1 MRMVPGDASAI
12 AQPPLLIG
20 HLSEIAQVL
29 TGRDHLGALATFGA
43 GSHLSANPI
52 NTFTKGGLF
61 QTGLTEFDVYLPN
74 LVDLF
79 LDLNKFET
87 ANNTDATS
95 TDPTKAPSSLTSD
108 TSNSTL
114 SGDKKSPSSTSGE
127 GTGGQSNTSGNS
139 GSITTAVTVV
149 IISAVGVLLVALF
162 VGFLVWKRGRNSST
176 GADNASHNSGDKDY
190 DLEEDGN
197 RTTSVAYTKSSKAS
211 KSGTGSSGSR
221 GTDKL
226 SDVGV
231 MQLVATGKLLM
242 AAPQVIPCGS
252 YDIVLGSALLST
264 AFVADDI
271 LARMAA
277 TSTFVVLTD
286 ANVAP
291 LYAQP
296 LADQLAAR
304 LAGHASKRVLLHAV
318 PAGEASKS
326 REMKARLE
334 DEVFFANRCHR
345 DTCVIAVGGG
355 VVGDLSGYV
364 AATYMRGV
372 PFIQVPTTLLACVD
386 SSIGGKTGID
396 VDAFGKN
403 LLGAFHMPQRVYVD
417 LSVLQTLPR
426 RELVN
431 GMGEV
436 IKAGAIFDAALF
448 DLLEAATDQILA
460 LADMA
465 LVQQVVARAVAVK
478 AHVVTQDVKEMGL
491 RAILNFGHSVG
502 HGIEALVQPEYLH
515 GECVA
520 IGMIKEAEIA
530 RGMGLCSSATVGRLR
545 RCLTAYGLPVR
556 VPAGV
561 ATADVL
567 VKMEVDKKNSEG
579 VKKIVLLER
588 IGAVLAHPYARAVQ
602 DAQIALALE
611 PQVQLLPGPPARG
624 AVRVPGSKS
633 ISNRALLLAALGRG
647 TCRISGL
654 LHSDDT
660 QVMMNALLKVGAK
673 FAWEANGAVLVVE
686 GTGGRFARVADN
698 EEIYLSNAG
707 TAARFLT
714 TAMALLPDRA
724 RAVVVTGNHRMKE
737 RPIAPLVDALRAN
750 GCELTYLE
758 ADGCPPVA
766 VRGTGL
772 RGGVVRLASKVSSQ
786 YVSSVLLSA
795 PYASEPL
802 VLELEEEHPTSLPYI
817 LMTTQLMETFGI
829 AVETL
834 APNRY
839 RVPCGVYSNPPE
851 VSIEVDASSA
861 TYPLALA
868 AITGG
873 EVTVEALG
881 SASLQGDA
889 AFHTLLRSMGCT
901 TTQDAHSTTVTGPPA
916 GTPLSAVD
924 VDMETMTDAF
934 MTAVALAAVAKGTTR
949 ITGIAN
955 QRVKECN
962 RIEVMVT
969 ELRKLGVA
977 CGELPDGLWVT
988 GTAGATQHLQP
999 ARIACHNDHRIAMSF
1014 AVLGAV
1020 VPGVVV
1026 TDKECTDK
1034 TYPEFWDHVQMHLGL
1049 RVAPVLGNDAAATA
1063 GVDNATVPAVF
1074 LVGMR
1079 GAGKTSLAKSAAAAL
1094 GLRLLDTDAEL
1105 EKEFG
1110 EPIAAFVARHNHTWE
1125 AFRER
1130 QRDLLLRLL
1139 ADPPAA
1145 TVVSCGGGVVETPEI
1160 VAALAQYPY
1169 VVHVRRAIADVLA
1182 YLDSEPSRPS
1192 LGEPHASVWARRE
1205 PLYQQS
1211 AAFEFTVN
1219 AGDADFARI
1228 DRDFVRFLNVV
1239 VPHLP
1244 SSFEPTRLTRRLDT
1258 FFLSLTFPDMSAAR
1272 AIMAEISAGVD
1283 ALELRVDL
1291 LAAFD
1296 DAAAV
1301 AAQVALL
1308 RALSPLPIIFTVRSR
1323 GQGGAFPDDDEPG
1336 MFRLLALGVRL
1347 GCEFVD
1353 VETCWSRAARA
1364 QLLAARRRS
1373 AVISSFHAVQQPTSE
1388 ADVKAIFRECHEQGR
1403 VEVVKVVV
1411 KAFAPQDA
1419 LMVHRLATEFAAA
1432 WRHEVPIVA
1441 LCTTD
1446 AGKLT
1451 RVLNRVLTPVTH
1463 PLLPAAAAPGQL
1475 SVAEILSLRQQLGL
1489 LPAREFFLF
1498 GSPIRQSPSP
1508 AMHNAA
1514 FRARGLPFAYGL
1526 HESADVLALAA
1537 RLRDPAFGGGSV
1549 TIPLKVDAMRLLD
1562 DFTPAARAIGAVNTV
1577 VREDQ
1582 WGGAVRWQGDNTDW
1596 LGILRPI
1603 RKRLAAA
1610 AGRDRRPDDGALV
1623 ALVVGAGGTAMAAAY
1638 AMRQLGVAQLFIY
1651 NRTLANA
1658 ESVAQRFGAAALA
1671 ALTPELLAAV
1681 DIVVSTVPSAAGF
1694 VLPDYLL
1701 ATGRAV
1707 VALDAAYQPP
1717 VTPFLTHAHAHGAAC
1732 VQGFEMLYEQAVE
1745 QFSRWHPATA
1755 TASADVEAL
1764 MRAACLERIPTDQRL

>member
-1 MRMVPGDASAI
+1 
-12 AQPPLLIG
+12 
-20 HLSEIAQVL
+20 
-29 TGRDHLGALATFGA
+29 
-43 GSHLSANPI
+43 
-52 NTFTKGGLF
+52 
-61 QTGLTEFDVYLPN
+61 
-74 LVDLF
+74 
-79 LDLNKFET
+79 
-87 ANNTDATS
+87 
-95 TDPTKAPSSLTSD
+95 
-108 TSNSTL
+108 
-114 SGDKKSPSSTSGE
+114 
-127 GTGGQSNTSGNS
+127 
-139 GSITTAVTVV
+139 
-149 IISAVGVLLVALF
+149 
-162 VGFLVWKRGRNSST
+162 
-176 GADNASHNSGDKDY
+176 
-190 DLEEDGN
+190 
-197 RTTSVAYTKSSKAS
+197 
-211 KSGTGSSGSR
+211 
-221 GTDKL
+221 
-226 SDVGV
+226 
-231 MQLVATGKLLM
+231 M

-271 LARMAA
+271 LARMPA
-277 TSTFVVLTD
+277 TSTFVILTD

-296 LADQLAAR
+296 LADQLALR
-304 LAGHASKRVLLHAV
+304 LTGHASKRVLLHAV

-326 REMKARLE
+326 REMKARIE

-403 LLGAFHMPQRVYVD
+403 LLGAFHMPQRVYID

-436 IKAGAIFDAALF
+436 IKAGAIFDATLF
-448 DLLEAATDQILA
+448 DLLEASTDAILA
-460 LADMA
+460 LSDMA
-465 LVQQVVARAVAVK
+465 LVQQVVAMAVAVK

-530 RGMGLCSSATVGRLR
+530 RGMGLCASETVGRLR
-545 RCLTAYGLPVR
+545 RCLLAYGLPVR
-556 VPAGV
+556 VPDGV

-567 VKMEVDKKNSEG
+567 VKMEVDKKNSQG

-588 IGAVLAHPYARAVQ
+588 IGAVLAHPYARPVQ
-602 DAQIALALE
+602 DAQIALVLE
-611 PQVQLLPGPPARG
+611 KQVTVVPGTLANG
-624 AVRVPGSKS
+624 TIRVPGSKS

-660 QVMMNALLKVGAK
+660 QVMMSALLKLGAK
-673 FAWEANGAVLVVE
+673 FTWEANGAVLVVE
-686 GTGGRFARVADN
+686 GTGGRFAHVADR
-698 EEIYLSNAG
+698 EQIYLSNAG

-714 TAMALLPDRA
+714 TTMTLLADSS

-750 GCELTYLE
+750 GCGLTYLE

-795 PYASEPL
+795 PYAQEPL

-817 LMTTQLMETFGI
+817 LMTTQLMQAFGI
-829 AVETL
+829 EVETL

-839 RVPCGVYSNPPE
+839 RVPCGVYANPAE
-851 VSIEVDASSA
+851 LSIEVDASSA

-873 EVTVEALG
+873 TVTVEALG
-881 SASLQGDA
+881 RTSLQGDA

-916 GTPLSAVD
+916 GTPLTAVD

-934 MTAVALAAVAKGTTR
+934 MTAVALAAVANGTTR

-969 ELRKLGVA
+969 ELRKLGVV
-977 CGELPDGLWVT
+977 CGELPDGIWVT
-988 GTAGATQHLQP
+988 GTAGVTTHLQP
-999 ARIACHNDHRIAMSF
+999 AHIACHNDHRIAMSF

-1049 RVAPVLGNDAAATA
+1049 TVAPVVGDSMSSPTES
-1063 GVDNATVPAVF
+1063 VVPGVF

-1079 GAGKTSLAKSAAAAL
+1079 GAGKTSLAKTAAAAL
-1094 GLRLLDTDAEL
+1094 GLRLLDTDEEL

-1110 EPIAAFVARHNHTWE
+1110 EPIAAFVARHNHTWD

-1160 VAALAQYPY
+1160 VDALAKYPY
-1169 VVHVRRAIADVLA
+1169 VIHVHRAIDDVLA
-1182 YLDSEPSRPS
+1182 YLDSEASRPS
-1192 LGEPHASVWARRE
+1192 LGEPHASVWTRRE
-1205 PLYQQS
+1205 PLYHKS

-1219 AGDADFARI
+1219 AGDTDFARI
-1228 DRDFVRFLNVV
+1228 DRDFVRFFNAV
-1239 VPHLP
+1239 VPNLP
-1244 SSFEPTRLTRRLDT
+1244 SSFDPARLTRRLDT
-1258 FFLSLTFPDMSAAR
+1258 FFLSLTFPDVRAAR
-1272 AIMAEISAGVD
+1272 AIMADISTGVD

-1291 LAAFD
+1291 LESFTDAAF
-1296 DAAAV
+1296 V
-1301 AAQVALL
+1301 VSQVALL

-1323 GQGGAFPDDDEPG
+1323 GQGGAFPDDDEVG
-1336 MFRLLALGVRL
+1336 MFQLLALGVRL

-1353 VETCWSRAARA
+1353 VETCWSRAARS
-1364 QLLAARRRS
+1364 QLLATRRRS
-1373 AVISSFHAVQQPTSE
+1373 AVISSFHAVQTPSSE
-1388 ADVKAIFRECHEQGR
+1388 ADVKAIFRECYDQGR
-1403 VEVVKVVV
+1403 VQVVKVVV

-1419 LMVHRLATEFAAA
+1419 LMVHRVATEFAAA
-1432 WRHEVPIVA
+1432 WRHDVPIVA

-1446 AGKLT
+1446 VGKLA

-1489 LPAREFFLF
+1489 LP
-1498 GSPIRQSPSP
+1498 G
-1508 AMHNAA
+1508 N
-1514 FRARGLPFAYGL
+1514 
-1526 HESADVLALAA
+1526 
-1537 RLRDPAFGGGSV
+1537 
-1549 TIPLKVDAMRLLD
+1549 
-1562 DFTPAARAIGAVNTV
+1562 
-1577 VREDQ
+1577 
-1582 WGGAVRWQGDNTDW
+1582 
-1596 LGILRPI
+1596 
-1603 RKRLAAA
+1603 
-1610 AGRDRRPDDGALV
+1610 
-1623 ALVVGAGGTAMAAAY
+1623 
-1638 AMRQLGVAQLFIY
+1638 
-1651 NRTLANA
+1651 
-1658 ESVAQRFGAAALA
+1658 
-1671 ALTPELLAAV
+1671 
-1681 DIVVSTVPSAAGF
+1681 
-1694 VLPDYLL
+1694 
-1701 ATGRAV
+1701 
-1707 VALDAAYQPP
+1707 
-1717 VTPFLTHAHAHGAAC
+1717 
-1732 VQGFEMLYEQAVE
+1732 
-1745 QFSRWHPATA
+1745 
-1755 TASADVEAL
+1755 
-1764 MRAACLERIPTDQRL
+1764 